1 MADKNG
7 SEKTVE
13 IHDTEAVS
21 ELYRQL
27 LVVNEH
33 NDIDT
38 DDEIEAAVSFEKLD
52 KKSKKKLKRK
62 TRNAGPPRCYVD
74 CLFH

>member
-7 SEKTVE
+7 SEKTVD
-13 IHDTEAVS
+13 IHDAEAMS

-38 DDEIEAAVSFEKLD
+38 DDEIEAVVALGKLENKTK
-52 KKSKKKLKRK
+52 KKSKRK
-62 TRNAGPPRCYVD
+62 QRNVGPSRRYVD
-74 CLFH
+74 YLFH

>member
-7 SEKTVE
+7 SEKTVD

-27 LVVNEH
+27 LAVNEH

-52 KKSKKKLKRK
+52 KKS
-62 TRNAGPPRCYVD
+62 
-74 CLFH
+74 